1 MRDSEENGQALY
13 SVSEAVQKSG
23 VPSHV
28 LRYWEDELGLTIR
41 RTSQGHRVY
50 SEEDLATFRK
60 VKDLKEKGIQ
70 LKAIRL
76 LFEDTQEGRQL
87 SQLLGREVY
96 DQQDESLM
104 EQLSYERQD
113 ESLVEQL
120 SYRWGGNPAGACP
133 AEDPDTQA
141 EFSGAQESGI
151 HTGGAQPDEDVE
163 YEIIPKTETGTYRLF
178 ETMLRNLISETIA
191 GQNEKLEAE
200 LADLIRDEIEELYIQ
215 LRQDAGEREAAAAQA
230 DLRMTPKRGNL
241 LQRLKQMLR

>member
-87 SQLLGREVY
+87 SQLLGREAY
-96 DQQDESLM
+96 DQ
-104 EQLSYERQD
+104 QD

-120 SYRWGGNPAGACP
+120 SYRRGGNPAGACP

-141 EFSGAQESGI
+141 EFSESQESGI
-151 HTGGAQPDEDVE
+151 HMGGAQPEADVE
-163 YEIIPKTETGTYRLF
+163 YEVIPKTETGTYRLF